1 MASER
6 RWETWE
12 ETRKRERIEER
23 EKKERIEEEVR
34 RKREAVEAMRR
45 FEEEQR
51 AIGAPMVD
59 FFSELPA
66 ELIQCILDFMPVSDG
81 LRCTWVSKRW
91 YEVLRQPAM
100 GGFWRRAA
108 QYAGLPEAYIRENFL
123 SCSSPSE
130 LFDKARLYTDHI
142 RTIRPQIKL
151 MRGIHPFE
159 STSKCEYAGNGYFVK
174 SVDYQ
179 TLESNETAIGEL
191 CPHSR
196 TIHKVDSMVG
206 KYGEVEYASVCNN
219 NVIWQTSEGHW
230 FRYDLGMCR
239 FHRFF
244 PKVFKNEMG
253 DNVGHCLNCFL
264 LLIANV
270 ENVMHGYNWVLNF
283 FKVEEKEEEEEVVEK
298 EVEEVEKEVEEVE
311 KEPKVLMAVHKPHIP
326 PGITQFI
333 PRPVKVNIIS
343 TDGCKTHRLIIQGG
357 TGACVF
363 DVTHD
368 FEEGSL
374 KISPKPIATLNPF
387 SDSNIAVMVVTTT
400 SRMTLSADQRLLGL
414 VTSIVYPYTS
424 GLRLHLFDVQT
435 LERVSSVRVRW
446 EDGFNDSNIMALSGL
461 YAVIA
466 VGHSNGAVRVI
477 HCKTGRVIAMHRPL
491 TRGLPP
497 VIPMA
502 KLMSVHMQGGYGKE
516 CLVDVNG
523 SFNVAVLYRKGV
535 NNIEAVFFDPYPPC
549 EALLDGV
556 NELKESESEIHADDD
571 QSA

>member
-6 RWETWE
+6 GWETWE

-23 EKKERIEEEVR
+23 AKKQRIEDEAR
-34 RKREAVEAMRR
+34 RKRELIAAMRR

-51 AIGAPMVD
+51 AKGAPMVD

-66 ELIQCILDFMPVSDG
+66 ELVQCILDYMPVSDG
-81 LRCTWVSKRW
+81 LRCTRVSKRW
-91 YEVLRQPAM
+91 NEVLRQPTM

-108 QYAGLPEAYIRENFL
+108 QYAGLSEAHVRENFL
-123 SCSSPSE
+123 SCSTPSE
-130 LFDKARLYTDHI
+130 LFDKSRIYSDHI
-142 RTIRPQIKL
+142 RAIRPTIKL

-159 STSKCEYAGNGYFVK
+159 STSKCQYAGNGYFVK
-174 SVDYQ
+174 TVDYQ

-191 CPHSR
+191 CPHTR
-196 TIHKVDSMVG
+196 TIHKVDSMMG

-219 NVIWQTSEGHW
+219 NVIWQTVEGHW
-230 FRYDLGMCR
+230 FRYDLGMCC

-283 FKVEEKEEEEEVVEK
+283 FKVEEKEEEE
-298 EVEEVEKEVEEVE
+298 VE

-333 PRPVKVNIIS
+333 PRPVKANIIS
-343 TDGCKTHRLIIQGG
+343 TDGCKTHRLFIQGG

-368 FEEGSL
+368 FEEGIL

-387 SDSNIAVMVVTTT
+387 ADSNIAVMVVTTT
-400 SRMTLSADQRLLGL
+400 SRMTLSTDQRLLGL
-414 VTSIVYPYTS
+414 VTSIVYPYAS

-435 LERVSSVRVRW
+435 FERVSSVRVRW

-466 VGHSNGAVRVI
+466 VGHSNGEVRVI
-477 HCKTGRVIAMHRPL
+477 HCKSGRVIATHRPL

-502 KLMSVHMQGGYGKE
+502 KLMSVHMQGAYGKE
-516 CLVDVNG
+516 CLVDIDG
-523 SFNVAVLYRKGV
+523 SFSVAVFYRKGV
-535 NNIEAVFFDPYPPC
+535 SNIEAVFFDPYPPC

-556 NELKESESEIHADDD
+556 NELKGSESDVHADDD